1 MTMNG
6 ALLTTFYWA
15 LISQTEGFVC
25 PPGAFD
31 DVKELKDKALSG
43 SLVGVSSE
51 LVSDPLRSAS
61 AQMNVAFEKLSHP
74 TDVVSKLKGSIEI
87 RRLIL
92 SEPYRS
98 ASLEVRQGVVQ
109 RLRDQYA
116 RYSEVD
122 DTGKPAGQN
131 SVAGRVWTKDALQ
144 VAEAWID
151 ENILPSDEF
160 RFSTNLVSHRDIQTA
175 GKSFRGWSD
184 IATQSDQYFA
194 NGSVM
199 NSYSPERI
207 RDSIRSGLPVRLKVS
222 VQDPKLGRKA
232 DRTFIFSSLLSSD
245 KDNRFE
251 VYAFEAGQPKGGLWK
266 LERSG
271 LGFKL
276 TRNQGSG
283 QETLSFADED
293 ARLSQVVGKKNRQN
307 LAVKDPLVLL
317 MPLTWE
323 ESEAN
328 SSINA
333 LSSDQTAATKKR

>member
-1 MTMNG
+1 MNG

-15 LISQTEGFVC
+15 LTFQTEGFIC

-43 SLVGVSSE
+43 DLVGVSSE
-51 LVSDPLRSAS
+51 SVSDQLRQAS
-61 AQMNVAFEKLSHP
+61 TQMSVAFEKLSHP
-74 TDVVSKLKGSIEI
+74 TDAVSKLRGSIEI

-98 ASLEVRQGVVQ
+98 ASLDVRQEVVQ

-116 RYSEVD
+116 KYSEVD
-122 DTGKPAGQN
+122 EAGKPAGQN
-131 SVAGRVWTKDALQ
+131 SVAGRVWTQDALQ

-160 RFSTNLVSHRDIQTA
+160 RFATHLVSHRDIQTA
-175 GKSFRGWSD
+175 GKGFKGWSD

-199 NSYSPERI
+199 NSYSPEKI
-207 RDSIRSGLPVRLKVS
+207 RDSIRSGLPVRLKVA
-222 VQDPKLGRKA
+222 VQDPKLGRKT

-245 KDNRFE
+245 KDNRFQ

-271 LGFKL
+271 AGFKL
-276 TRNQGSG
+276 TRNQATG
-283 QETLSFADED
+283 QEELSFDDAE

-317 MPLTWE
+317 MPLTWDE
-323 ESEAN
+323 AEAHHSISE
-328 SSINA
+328 
-333 LSSDQTAATKKR
+333 LSSDPKAAGPKR